1 MEYKSIEVLDTTLRD
16 GTQGVNVS
24 FSLKDKLRLASLL
37 DQLGVDYIEG
47 GWPSSNP
54 KDADFF
60 KEVRHLGLN
69 SKVAAFGST
78 RRKGMRAEKDPSLN
92 GILDADVQVGV
103 IFGKSWSLH
112 AREVLNV
119 ALEENLEMVYDSVKY
134 LKDHGLEVIFDAEHF
149 YQGFLEDQQYALNVL
164 KTARDA
170 GADVLVLADTNGGTP
185 PHLVYEVTSKV
196 RESVDGKLG
205 LHMHNDAGCAV
216 ANTLLG
222 LKAGARHIQGTINGL
237 GERTGN
243 ADLVQ
248 VIPTLALKMGFGV
261 LRGKPLSKL
270 RDVSLAVY
278 EMLGLQPNP
287 YQPYVGENAFA
298 HKAGVHADAVLKN
311 PRAYEHVDPVLVGN
325 SRKVVISELSG
336 SSNLLA
342 YAEIMGLTSNK
353 RDERLKMALEKVK
366 EMERKGYSFDLAPA
380 SAMLVMMREFGN
392 YRPKFKVDYWK
403 VTSEGGL
410 SVAVVKVNGV
420 VAVAEGN
427 GPVNAV
433 DKALREAM
441 GKAGINVAKVKLVDY
456 RVHLP
461 GAVRNTE
468 SVVRVLA
475 QFSDG
480 VRVWGTTGVSA
491 NVIEASVEALVD
503 GLDYFLQTSKS

>member
-1 MEYKSIEVLDTTLRD
+1 VEYKSIEVLDTTLRD

-222 LKAGARHIQGTINGL
+222 LKAGARH
-237 GERTGN
+237 
-243 ADLVQ
+243 
-248 VIPTLALKMGFGV
+248 
-261 LRGKPLSKL
+261 S
-270 RDVSLAVY
+270 
-278 EMLGLQPNP
+278 
-287 YQPYVGENAFA
+287 
-298 HKAGVHADAVLKN
+298 
-311 PRAYEHVDPVLVGN
+311 
-325 SRKVVISELSG
+325 
-336 SSNLLA
+336 
-342 YAEIMGLTSNK
+342 
-353 RDERLKMALEKVK
+353 
-366 EMERKGYSFDLAPA
+366 
-380 SAMLVMMREFGN
+380 
-392 YRPKFKVDYWK
+392 
-403 VTSEGGL
+403 
-410 SVAVVKVNGV
+410 
-420 VAVAEGN
+420 
-427 GPVNAV
+427 
-433 DKALREAM
+433 
-441 GKAGINVAKVKLVDY
+441 
-456 RVHLP
+456 P
-461 GAVRNTE
+461 GDN
-468 SVVRVLA
+468 
-475 QFSDG
+475 
-480 VRVWGTTGVSA
+480 
-491 NVIEASVEALVD
+491 
-503 GLDYFLQTSKS
+503 